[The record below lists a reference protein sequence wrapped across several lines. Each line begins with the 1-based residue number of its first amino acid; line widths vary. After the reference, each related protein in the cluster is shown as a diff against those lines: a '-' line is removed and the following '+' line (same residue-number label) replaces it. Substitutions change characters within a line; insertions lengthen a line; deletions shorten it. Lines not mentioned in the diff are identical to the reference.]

1 MEFVFISD
9 CYLIDLD
16 KKVKFLRRGLFMQRK
31 RISSLK
37 KVVLELRKENKRLNA
52 LLLRHECFDF

>member
-9 CYLIDLD
+9 CYSIDLD

-31 RISSLK
+31 RISGLK

>member
-9 CYLIDLD
+9 CYSIDLD
-16 KKVKFLRRGLFMQRK
+16 KKVKFLRRGLFMQQK
-31 RISSLK
+31 RISGLK